1 MTSKRKGPIRTE
13 LPLRL
18 VADLALPDGV
28 ILPAGSLIGIMHT
41 WVPGTAQQ
49 PAQPMR
55 TVRYLPEGAYPWN
68 GCEVDLPVEAVEAA
82 TGKDRSRL

>member
-1 MTSKRKGPIRTE
+1 MVTE

-49 PAQPMR
+49 SAQPTR
-55 TVRYLPEGAYPWN
+55 TVRYLPEGAYPWQSR
-68 GCEVDLPVEAVEAA
+68 EVDLPVEAVETA